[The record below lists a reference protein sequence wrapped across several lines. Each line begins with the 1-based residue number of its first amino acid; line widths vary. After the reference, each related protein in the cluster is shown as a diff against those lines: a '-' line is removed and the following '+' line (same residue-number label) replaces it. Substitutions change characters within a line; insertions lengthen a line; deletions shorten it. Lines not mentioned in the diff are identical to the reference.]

1 MKRGEQSSEAESRPV
16 RPRARSDPSVA
27 GLVGGLAPEAAHP
40 SYGLVRVPSM
50 ELMETIEPTTPTT
63 ARTTAGVPKRGSGL
77 SVGRWPE
84 ASPSRRSPPPSPPR
98 QPATEP
104 RRRRVRPQHN
114 DGDYEWLRRR
124 LCNGESATC
133 LSLAGNHAVMLTRA
147 RVGETIEYTVRD
159 RQQDPDDP
167 GKYHLV
173 AVSEKFAFHVRGV
186 YGDDKGQA
194 VALQPVAEPRKMY
207 IAFRGM
213 RTRVEDPEED
223 RYSAYDRASFANL
236 EPAYA
241 DWLPSTSMRVHAGI
255 LDHHFCV
262 WNNGLGAF
270 LGSLAARCSDPR
282 QTRLDEILFL
292 GISMGGALSEMSAF
306 RCVSLFP
313 VLRDKVHILS
323 FGSIPWA
330 NAPLALSYDEFFGR
344 RSVQL
349 VLCRRAQGPPPEGST
364 WWVREPASRWAL
376 LRSIFTTPQGERH
389 AAPAVTA
396 TAAAAAH
403 GAGGVRARQEAGA
416 ERYIVFDPLSAKH
429 DDVFILLP
437 NVLACSRDD
446 NQVDARA
453 TALLHHARITKQQ
466 LRDFVHTYLP
476 EEHPMMVDYNQL
488 HYGGRYRDVLVS
500 MLRRR
505 QAIEGSRLHSGVK
518 RGVRGPHGA
527 NISTDFIGGPGGT
540 SWGRGAP
547 NAAQLQP
554 GAIIVGGQV
563 IVPEVPLTATGMPKA
578 SAPSPS
584 RPVPTAMGCMGP
596 PARPSPAAPSP
607 VAPSPVAPSPAAAE
621 QGGFIRRRAGGLM
634 EGIKEGMREVATR
647 SPKLLRR
654 LTGTLPATAA
664 SDAAIVHSSTTAP
677 TTAEPSSSAVP
688 HASATSS
695 GPRYPTAASPSNPD
709 APAASGDTPARKYGV
724 PRYPVPLSTIYPGR
738 RDTPEQHAVATAP
751 AGGTP
756 AQGSGAACAA
766 PAPVGTA
773 TPSDKSPCV
782 SVATSASATAS
793 ERTSPSLAR
802 RMFGKQRSPKAS
814 PKASPLSWRS
824 TGSGVVRAGSVAG
837 SEMVAQRQ
845 SPPDNTE
852 AVAYATQAAMA
863 AQAMELIAAGAAGVA
878 KAAASLASVSSPALS
893 AVSAGQP
900 SPTGGPSPQP
910 SPTAQRTDGERRQR
924 KGSTPTFSLRRGC
937 ARAASSQPA
946 ALPPVDVGEVS
957 AAVGDSASAGTAAA
971 AAAALANHEEIA
983 ADVDQEE
990 ASADAQRSPTSAD
1003 SRTTRSSFL
1012 RPGSIRRLLSKG
1024 SSSPGSPSRRS
1035 RSGDGDGVGSG
1046 GASGSSSD
1054 ASPGMQ
1060 RVGDMWRSGI
1070 SASSNLSSPAISP
1083 RPSPGG
1089 VRKALSVSADGGSV
1103 GSPLVS
1109 SPSMRAATASMRA
1122 SDLAA
1127 SLDGMTV
1134 EPLPQAVFEAS
1145 RRWRR
1150 RSGEGASSLAQV
1162 ETRAAEGGQDSES
1175 QDSSSKE
1182 PPVMW

>member
-1 MKRGEQSSEAESRPV
+1 
-16 RPRARSDPSVA
+16 
-27 GLVGGLAPEAAHP
+27 
-40 SYGLVRVPSM
+40 
-50 ELMETIEPTTPTT
+50 
-63 ARTTAGVPKRGSGL
+63 
-77 SVGRWPE
+77 
-84 ASPSRRSPPPSPPR
+84 
-98 QPATEP
+98 
-104 RRRRVRPQHN
+104 
-114 DGDYEWLRRR
+114 
-124 LCNGESATC
+124 
-133 LSLAGNHAVMLTRA
+133 MLTRA

-505 QAIEGSRLHSGVK
+505 QAIERSRLHSGVK

-677 TTAEPSSSAVP
+677 TTAEPSRLRCLMRVP
-688 HASATSS
+688 PPRTQGIQPRRRRVIPMLRPPLGTRRLESTGYPATPCPYRPSIQDAETRQNS
-695 GPRYPTAASPSNPD
+695 MQRPRLLRAQHQHRALVQ
-709 APAASGDTPARKYGV
+709 PALPL
-724 PRYPVPLSTIYPGR
+724 PLSAPQLPLTSR
-738 RDTPEQHAVATAP
+738 RACLWPLRRVQQRRNVRLLHSHVACL
-751 AGGTP
+751 
-756 AQGSGAACAA
+756 GS
-766 PAPVGTA
+766 
-773 TPSDKSPCV
+773 SDRQRRLP
-782 SVATSASATAS
+782 
-793 ERTSPSLAR
+793 RPRHFLGAR
-802 RMFGKQRSPKAS
+802 R
-814 PKASPLSWRS
+814 
-824 TGSGVVRAGSVAG
+824 VAAWC
-837 SEMVAQRQ
+837 ELAQRQ
-845 SPPDNTE
+845 GRRWWHNGNRLPTIQKRSRMPRRQQWLRRPWSSSLRARRALRRQPLPWPLLAARRCLQYRLGSPRLPAGRRLSPRPQHSVLTASGVSGRVQRPPFHC
-852 AVAYATQAAMA
+852 AVAARVRIVAA
-863 AQAMELIAAGAAGVA
+863 
-878 KAAASLASVSSPALS
+878 SSPA
-893 AVSAGQP
+893 A
-900 SPTGGPSPQP
+900 
-910 SPTAQRTDGERRQR
+910 
-924 KGSTPTFSLRRGC
+924 C
-937 ARAASSQPA
+937 
-946 ALPPVDVGEVS
+946 
-957 AAVGDSASAGTAAA
+957 
-971 AAAALANHEEIA
+971 
-983 ADVDQEE
+983 
-990 ASADAQRSPTSAD
+990 
-1003 SRTTRSSFL
+1003 
-1012 RPGSIRRLLSKG
+1012 
-1024 SSSPGSPSRRS
+1024 
-1035 RSGDGDGVGSG
+1035 
-1046 GASGSSSD
+1046 
-1054 ASPGMQ
+1054 
-1060 RVGDMWRSGI
+1060 
-1070 SASSNLSSPAISP
+1070 
-1083 RPSPGG
+1083 
-1089 VRKALSVSADGGSV
+1089 
-1103 GSPLVS
+1103 
-1109 SPSMRAATASMRA
+1109 
-1122 SDLAA
+1122 
-1127 SLDGMTV
+1127 
-1134 EPLPQAVFEAS
+1134 
-1145 RRWRR
+1145 
-1150 RSGEGASSLAQV
+1150 
-1162 ETRAAEGGQDSES
+1162 
-1175 QDSSSKE
+1175 
-1182 PPVMW
+1182 